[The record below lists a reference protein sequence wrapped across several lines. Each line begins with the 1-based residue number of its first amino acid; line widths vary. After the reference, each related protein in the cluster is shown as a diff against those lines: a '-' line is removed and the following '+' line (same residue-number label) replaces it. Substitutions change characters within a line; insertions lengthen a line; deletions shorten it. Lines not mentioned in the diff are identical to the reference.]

1 MHLRAPVPL
10 GLSLALL
17 LLLGPTCPARAFSVL
32 AHQAVID
39 RSWDDSIVPAI
50 RTRFPAATAD
60 EIEQARAFA
69 YGGSHVADL
78 GYFPFGSRL
87 FTDLLH
93 YVRSGEF
100 VTRLLDDARSV
111 QEFAFA
117 LGAASHYVADTIGHA
132 EATNRV
138 VPELDPEL
146 RAEYGDVVTYA
157 DAPAAHTS
165 TEFRFDVLQLAT
177 TRQSPDLFQHAI
189 AFEIAEPLLDR
200 TFRATY
206 GLGLDDV
213 FTSTDVA
220 ITTYRWG
227 FRELLQE
234 ATGIAWQLY
243 QADIQDLDPTATAEQ
258 FLAGMTR
265 AEFEQKFG
273 DGYREAGSFARLF
286 AWIVKLVP
294 EVGPLESLPYKALPW
309 EAQER
314 FRGAFDDVLREYRAV
329 VRRVRRPGATL
340 ANRNLDTGRPSLRGD
355 YAPADEAW
363 AEYVETLDEHD
374 FAAASSEVRQEVVRH
389 YQQPTRPRD
398 LVDASR
404 PPDGDDADVP
414 EDVGR
419 ALARLG
425 AAARRH

>member
-1 MHLRAPVPL
+1 MHLRAPVPF

-17 LLLGPTCPARAFSVL
+17 LLALAAPARAFSVL

-39 RSWDDSIVPAI
+39 RSWDESIVPKI
-50 RTRFPAATAD
+50 RQRFPAATPD
-60 EIEQARAFA
+60 EIAQARAFA

-87 FTDLLH
+87 FSDLLH

-100 VTRLLDDARSV
+100 VTALLDDAGNV
-111 QEFAFA
+111 QELAFA

-138 VPELDPEL
+138 VPELDPDL
-146 RAEYGDVVTYA
+146 RARYGEVVTYA
-157 DAPAAHTS
+157 DSSSAHME
-165 TEFRFDVLQLAT
+165 TEFRFDVLQLARS
-177 TRQSPDLFQHAI
+177 RQSPDLFRHAI

-200 TFRATY
+200 AFRSTY

-213 FTSTDVA
+213 FVSTDVA

-243 QADIQDLDPTATAEQ
+243 QADIQRIDPQASAEQ
-258 FLAGMTR
+258 FVSSMSR
-265 AEFEQKFG
+265 ADFEKQFG
-273 DGYREAGSFARLF
+273 DSYREAGYFARAF
-286 AWIVKLVP
+286 AWLVKLVP
-294 EVGPLESLPYKALPW
+294 EVGPLESLPYKALPQ
-309 EAQER
+309 EAQDR
-314 FRGAFDDVLREYRAV
+314 FRSAFDDVLREYRAV
-329 VRRVRRPGATL
+329 VARARRPGTTL
-340 ANRNLDTGRPSLRGD
+340 ENRNLDTGRPSLRGD

-363 AEYVETLDEHD
+363 AQLVETLDEHD
-374 FAAASSEVRQEVVRH
+374 FAAASSAVRAAVVRH
-389 YQQPTRPRD
+389 YQQPARPPV
-398 LVDASR
+398 LTAASR
-404 PPDGDDADVP
+404 PDDGDDTAIPDDVS
-414 EDVGR
+414 R

-425 AAARRH
+425 SAPSRH